1 MNKPEPRLC
10 RLHQS
15 HPDVRPL
22 LEALKAEGF
31 TIAPVD
37 VSRETWQF
45 VWGEMRHLKRPLHCN
60 TWLKSRD
67 KSQTYVVDLGDH
79 VTLLISGRYRAHNG
93 GWLPDSSIMFP
104 NVRLVAAW
112 TVTPA

>member
-1 MNKPEPRLC
+1 MNK
-10 RLHQS
+10 
-15 HPDVRPL
+15 PDVRPL

-37 VSRETWQF
+37 VSRETWQS
-45 VWGEMRHLKRPLHCN
+45 VWGEMRHLHCN

-67 KSQTYVVDLGDH
+67 KSLTYVVDLGDR
-79 VTLLISGRYRAHNG
+79 VTLLISGRYRAHDG
-93 GWLPDSSIMFP
+93 GWLPDSSIMSP
-104 NVRLVAAW
+104 KW